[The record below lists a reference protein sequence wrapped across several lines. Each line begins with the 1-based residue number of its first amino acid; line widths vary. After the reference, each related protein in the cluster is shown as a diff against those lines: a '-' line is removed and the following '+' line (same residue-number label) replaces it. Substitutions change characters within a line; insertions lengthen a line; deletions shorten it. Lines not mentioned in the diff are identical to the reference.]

1 MRPGSGKAAMLV
13 VMVLVILAGAALFFG
28 GFFVTGRRIEGIFAP
43 VTRDVNPPV
52 ELSSRRKAVFVVEGG
67 SWEKTVYLQ
76 ELRESGHSPALVD
89 ASGPALATGPDPAP
103 TPSPA
108 PSAASP
114 GAATAL
120 EPGVTSGSAP
130 VASKTAAEPVLA
142 SVSPALAWVDL
153 EPVKLSGTGLPPD
166 DSVLASG
173 PREAG
178 TVAGYRAVL
187 SAQLYGKVLFH
198 DQRFGGSWWAGEVY
212 RTFDRSHMVAPLV
225 AFNER
230 RYRALLA
237 SGAVFPGELG
247 ITPLRETLIKLDQ
260 IPE

>member
-1 MRPGSGKAAMLV
+1 MRLGSGKAAMLV
-13 VMVLVILAGAALFFG
+13 VMVLVILAGTALFFG

-43 VTRDVNPPV
+43 VTRDVNLPV
-52 ELSSRRKAVFVVEGG
+52 ELSSRRNAVFVVEGG

-76 ELRESGHSPALVD
+76 ELRESGHSAALGN
-89 ASGPALATGPDPAP
+89 ASGTALATGPEPILTPFPAP
-103 TPSPA
+103 AAGSPA
-108 PSAASP
+108 
-114 GAATAL
+114 AATAL
-120 EPGVTSGSAP
+120 EPCVTSASTPVGSP
-130 VASKTAAEPVLA
+130 TTAAPASPV
-142 SVSPALAWVDL
+142 LAWVDL

-166 DSVLASG
+166 DSALASG

-178 TVAGYRAVL
+178 SVAGYRTVL

-225 AFNER
+225 AINER

-247 ITPLRETLIKLDQ
+247 IMPLRETLIKLDL